1 MNFEYFDKVLDKHK
15 DQIDKDR
22 YDRYKWLLYYI
33 SIVTSNI
40 GGNVSIDSDD
50 ITQEEFDKFPVKK
63 QISCATGIIDL
74 VFLNIVCKMDAIF
87 IVSLKLLNNKNL
99 NAEEEISITTYLVI
113 NCLGKYLSDNKLDIE
128 NYVKLAFNKKFKK
141 THSGSIELSLPM
153 DMIYAVTDMFTS
165 GVHKYR
171 TTKDIKANLD
181 KIIVSITDAVK
192 ERHKSDTQSQIN

>member
-15 DQIDKDR
+15 DQMDKDK

-40 GGNVSIDSDD
+40 EGNVSIDSND
-50 ITQEEFDKFPVKK
+50 ITPEEFDKFPVKE
-63 QISCATGIIDL
+63 QISCATGIINL

-87 IVSLKLLNNKNL
+87 IVSLKMLNNKNL

-113 NCLGKYLSDNKLDIE
+113 KCLGKYLSDNKLDIE
-128 NYVKLAFNKKFKK
+128 NYVKLAFNEKFKK
-141 THSGSIELSLPM
+141 THSGNIELSLPM

-171 TTKDIKANLD
+171 TSKDIKANLD
-181 KIIVSITDAVK
+181 KIIVAITDTVK
-192 ERHKSDTQSQIN
+192 ERHKSDTQSHIN

>member
-15 DQIDKDR
+15 DLMDKDK

-50 ITQEEFDKFPVKK
+50 ITQEEFDKFPVKD
-63 QISCATGIIDL
+63 QISYATDIIDL
-74 VFLNIVCKMDAIF
+74 VFLNIVCKMAAIF
-87 IVSLKLLNNKNL
+87 IVSLKILNNKNL
-99 NAEEEISITTYLVI
+99 NAEEEISIITYLVI
-113 NCLGKYLSDNKLDIE
+113 NCLGKYLSNNTLDIK
-128 NYVKLAFNKKFKK
+128 NYVRLAFNKKFKK
-141 THSGSIELSLPM
+141 THSGSTELSLPI

-171 TTKDIKANLD
+171 TSKDIKANLD
-181 KIIVSITDAVK
+181 KIIVAITDTVK
-192 ERHKSDTQSQIN
+192 ERHKSDTQSHIN

>member
-1 MNFEYFDKVLDKHK
+1 MKFEYFDKVLDKHK
-15 DQIDKDR
+15 DQMDKDK

-50 ITQEEFDKFPVKK
+50 ITPEEFDKFPVKD

-113 NCLGKYLSDNKLDIE
+113 NCLGKFLSDNKLDIE

-165 GVHKYR
+165 GVHKYK
-171 TTKDIKANLD
+171 TSKDIKANLD
-181 KIIVSITDAVK
+181 KIIVAITDTVK